1 MILHKN
7 DNLKNTSVSSCP
19 FSDHNFEIS
28 ALEYKSITVKNSEGF
43 GRSVSVKNMI
53 KIAGKFA
60 EINFLIINDDPNV
73 EMKWANLNQSF

>member
-1 MILHKN
+1 
-7 DNLKNTSVSSCP
+7 
-19 FSDHNFEIS
+19 
-28 ALEYKSITVKNSEGF
+28 
-43 GRSVSVKNMI
+43 MI